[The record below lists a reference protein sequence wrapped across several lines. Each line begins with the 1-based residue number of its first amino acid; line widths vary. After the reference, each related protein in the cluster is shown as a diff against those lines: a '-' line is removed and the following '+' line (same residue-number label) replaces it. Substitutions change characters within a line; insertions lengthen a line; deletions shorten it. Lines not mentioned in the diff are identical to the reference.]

1 MRWTRLARNV
11 FLGAHDRQ
19 LFEALLVK
27 FQLLWQ
33 TRQRVGG
40 TFDFEA
46 VHAAVYD
53 GDIDARFG
61 VREAKLVY
69 DKGVIAAVKGA

>member
-1 MRWTRLARNV
+1 MKPFVV
-11 FLGAHDRQ
+11 FW
-19 LFEALLVK
+19 FEALLVK

-33 TRQRVGG
+33 AGQRIGG
-40 TFDFEA
+40 AFYFEA

-61 VREAKLVY
+61 VREAKLV
-69 DKGVIAAVKGA
+69 DNKGVIAAVKGA